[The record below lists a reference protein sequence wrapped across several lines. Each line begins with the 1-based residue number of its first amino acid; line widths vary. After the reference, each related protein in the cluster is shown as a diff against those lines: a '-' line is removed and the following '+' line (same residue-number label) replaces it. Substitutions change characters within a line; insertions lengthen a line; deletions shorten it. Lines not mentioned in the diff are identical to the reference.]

1 MIDDAEK
8 SRLDDDGTRAAMKV
22 ELDALKKKKLT
33 LSLELKN
40 YERSDPAQLIKM
52 NDDMKMAKD
61 AVNRWTDNLNLVM
74 QWI

>member
-1 MIDDAEK
+1 
-8 SRLDDDGTRAAMKV
+8 MKV
-22 ELDALKKKKLT
+22 ELDALKKKKLL
-33 LSLELKN
+33 LSAELKN

-74 QWI
+74 QWIQDVKPGIS